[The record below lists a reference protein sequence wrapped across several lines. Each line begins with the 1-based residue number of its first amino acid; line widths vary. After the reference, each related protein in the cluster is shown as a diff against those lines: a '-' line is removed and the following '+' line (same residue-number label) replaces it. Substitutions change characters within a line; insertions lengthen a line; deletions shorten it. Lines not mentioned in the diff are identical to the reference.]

1 MARHFTVVN
10 NYFRTV
16 YGIPINVF
24 IIQVFEDKKKLF
36 YNISAI
42 IFEYFPELI
51 KLVDILQCIQ
61 SEENGGTGL
70 WKRRINIT
78 NSWNFI
84 HNRLSFRC
92 LLRDFFSLSLKS
104 FKRCNNRIVVQNTSL
119 FRGLPFSQGSYR
131 LPRQKI
137 CNYRTHCNFVEV
149 STKAVIMRRFVI
161 TCIFISKK
169 FCIRKFF

>member
-70 WKRRINIT
+70 
-78 NSWNFI
+78 
-84 HNRLSFRC
+84 
-92 LLRDFFSLSLKS
+92 
-104 FKRCNNRIVVQNTSL
+104 
-119 FRGLPFSQGSYR
+119 
-131 LPRQKI
+131 
-137 CNYRTHCNFVEV
+137 
-149 STKAVIMRRFVI
+149 
-161 TCIFISKK
+161 
-169 FCIRKFF
+169 